1 MGPCRATYNLLQLI
15 AESPKKDYQMG
26 TPDQPE
32 QLYEL
37 GRSSEARGDFQDAA
51 SLYLAAL
58 EQSGG
63 SEAYRHELVIR
74 TIFSLKMAQ
83 RHEEGIRVADLEMDN
98 WTDSPDYYFALGDI
112 LLDLA
117 TLNPETAKDE
127 LIPMVEAS
135 WLRCLEIGER
145 PDLPGAVAGRGSY
158 LAAHNL
164 AVMYENLGDAER
176 ASQYRALADARR

>member
-1 MGPCRATYNLLQLI
+1 MGKPDHTVSGEQGAHPT
-15 AESPKKDYQMG
+15 ESV
-26 TPDQPE
+26 
-32 QLYEL
+32 QLYAL
-37 GRSSEARGDFQDAA
+37 GKSLEERGDFEGAA
-51 SLYLAAL
+51 PLYLAAL
-58 EQSGG
+58 EKTEGG
-63 SEAYRHELVIR
+63 ETFRHDLVIR
-74 TIFSLKMAQ
+74 TIFTLKMAK

-117 TLNPETAKDE
+117 TLNPETAMDE
-127 LIPMVEAS
+127 LVPMIEAS

-176 ASQYRALADARR
+176 AGQYRALADASR